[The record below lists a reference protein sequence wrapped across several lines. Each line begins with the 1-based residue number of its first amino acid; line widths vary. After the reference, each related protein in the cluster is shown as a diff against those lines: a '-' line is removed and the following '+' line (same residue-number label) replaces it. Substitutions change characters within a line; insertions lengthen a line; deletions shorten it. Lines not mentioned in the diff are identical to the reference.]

1 MIFIDSNVP
10 MYLVGSSHR
19 GRDRLEAF
27 FHSQADE
34 TFVTSAEVYQEVIHR
49 YVAIDRRQ
57 AIGDCFSLLDTL
69 VQRVFPITRE
79 DTERAR
85 EITTAQRRLSG
96 RDCLHVAVMER
107 YGLDQILTLD
117 QGFDF
122 WPGITRLP

>member
-10 MYLVGSSHR
+10 MYLVGAHHP

-27 FHSQADE
+27 FRSRAEE
-34 TFVTSAEVYQEVIHR
+34 TFVTSAEVYQEIIHR
-49 YVAIDRRQ
+49 YVAIDRRE

-69 VQRVFPITRE
+69 VQRVFPVTKE
-79 DTERAR
+79 DTERAW
-85 EITTAQRRLSG
+85 EVTNAQRRLSG
-96 RDCLHVAVMER
+96 RDCLHLAVMGR

-117 QGFDF
+117 EGFDY